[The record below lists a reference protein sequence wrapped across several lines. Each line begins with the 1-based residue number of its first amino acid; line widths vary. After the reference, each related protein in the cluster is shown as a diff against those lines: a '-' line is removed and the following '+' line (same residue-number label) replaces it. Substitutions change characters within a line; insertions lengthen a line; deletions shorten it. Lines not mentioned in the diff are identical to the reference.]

1 MTAWTKGELTKMGR
15 AEEIDIAV
23 RRPEGR
29 LRNRVTVWAVPYGDA
44 LYVRSAVK
52 GRDAAWF
59 RAVRETHEGRIWA
72 GGVEKDVTFADANH
86 DLDDEIDAAYRA
98 KYRRYAGSIL
108 NSVLTPEARLST
120 TKIEPRSTS
129 A

>member
-1 MTAWTKGELTKMGR
+1 MTAWTKDELTKMGR
-15 AEEIDIAV
+15 AEQIDIAV

-29 LRNRVTVWAVPYGDA
+29 LRNRVTVWAVPHGDA

-59 RAVRETHEGRIWA
+59 RAASETHEGRIWA

-98 KYRRYAGSIL
+98 KYRRYAGRIL
-108 NSVLTPEARLST
+108 NSVLTPEARST
-120 TKIEPRSTS
+120 TFKLVPRSTGS
-129 A
+129 